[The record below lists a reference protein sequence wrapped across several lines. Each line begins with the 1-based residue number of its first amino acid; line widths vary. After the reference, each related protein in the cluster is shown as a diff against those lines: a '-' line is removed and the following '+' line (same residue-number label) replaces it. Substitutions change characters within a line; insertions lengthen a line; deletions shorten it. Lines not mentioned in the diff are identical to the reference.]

1 MTPTKGVTWYRSL
14 PAMAVFRHSNIV
26 SRSSLRFK
34 GLSMLEILMTERENR
49 RILRRITYYQ

>member
-34 GLSMLEILMTERENR
+34 GLSMLDPNDGTRK
-49 RILRRITYYQ
+49 